1 MGFLGR
7 VSLKSQ
13 DLSRLQQGQWIP
25 LEGCKSGEILI
36 SAEIVDDVEGEKEQ
50 SSTST
55 VSKKDD
61 EEAEIKTII
70 ILEKKAKLPEHPDD
84 TKPEKAVSQDEKI
97 SDVEKI
103 STESASEMMKKTT
116 ELMREDAYFANVSDV
131 TDKEQNEEEA
141 EKDK

>member
-1 MGFLGR
+1 MGGR

-50 SSTST
+50 SLSSTT
-55 VSKKDD
+55 MSKKND

-116 ELMREDAYFANVSDV
+116 E
-131 TDKEQNEEEA
+131 
-141 EKDK
+141 